1 MSSSSAAS
9 LIKNTGVFAIG
20 VFGSK
25 VLTAL
30 LLPLCTHYVSTEGMG
45 TYDLIYTVVELLKPV
60 AILAIPESL
69 FRWLVESSSNKRGV
83 ISSWTALLACFMIGF
98 SVAYWIVYLL
108 IRFGDPLLIYLL
120 IVTGCLYLGAQMGT
134 RGLRNNRL
142 FAVQGIIYALV
153 LCGGSAVLLI
163 GCSMGYTGL
172 LLTTLFANVSATAV
186 MVAMQPELIR
196 PSLKAVSRRTMR
208 EMLRYSAALLPN
220 SISWWCINWLSRISI
235 VYLIGVAAN
244 GIYSIASRFP
254 TAINMM
260 SQIFQQA
267 WQEHAIVE
275 YGRADREEYFS
286 GIFSNYSRLMAS
298 LLCPL
303 APATGAF
310 IVLFT
315 DPSFAE
321 AKDVVG
327 TLYLAAVFSA
337 FSAFYGTLY
346 LCEKATGGASLTT
359 AVGAVV
365 NIVMSFPLCSLFGL
379 QGAAAAVCASQL
391 VVWIVRVRATG
402 KYCKIRVDA
411 RSLALP
417 LALSMPC
424 MAATILLSDPIQLL
438 AATAVGIA
446 VFVLLNIKS
455 ARSVVAML
463 KSK

>member
-1 MSSSSAAS
+1 
-9 LIKNTGVFAIG
+9 
-20 VFGSK
+20 
-25 VLTAL
+25 
-30 LLPLCTHYVSTEGMG
+30 MG

-69 FRWLVESSSNKRGV
+69 FRWLVESTSKKRGV
-83 ISSWTALLACFMIGF
+83 ISSWAALLTCFMIGF
-98 SVAYWIVYLL
+98 SVAYWVVYLL
-108 IRFGDPLLIYLL
+108 IRFSDPLLIYLL

-163 GCSMGYTGL
+163 GCSLGYDGL
-172 LLTTLFANVSATAV
+172 LLATLLSNISATMV
-186 MVAMQPELIR
+186 MVAMQPELIA
-196 PSLKAVSRRTMR
+196 PSFKTVSWRMMK
-208 EMLRYSAALLPN
+208 EMLRYSVALLPN

-275 YGRADREEYFS
+275 YGRADREDYFS
-286 GIFSNYSRLMAS
+286 AIFANYSRLMAS

-303 APATGAF
+303 APATGVF

-315 DPSFAE
+315 APSFVE

-327 TLYLAAVFSA
+327 VLYLAAVFSA

-365 NIVMSFPLCSLFGL
+365 NIVLSFPFCSLFGL
-379 QGAAAAVCASQL
+379 KGAAVAVCTSQL
-391 VVWIVRVRATG
+391 VVWIVRVKATG
-402 KYCKIRVDA
+402 KYCRIKVDV
-411 RSLALP
+411 RSIALP
-417 LALSMPC
+417 LALSLPC
-424 MAATILLSDPIQLL
+424 MVATILLSDPIQLL
-438 AATAVGIA
+438 VTTAVGMV
-446 VFVLLNIKS
+446 VFVLLNFKS
-455 ARSVVAML
+455 ARFVVAML

>member
-1 MSSSSAAS
+1 MSSSSSAS

-30 LLPLCTHYVSTEGMG
+30 ILPLCTHYVSTEGMG

-69 FRWLVESSSNKRGV
+69 FRWLVESSSRKGEV
-83 ISSWTALLACFMIGF
+83 ISSWAALFACFILVF
-98 SVAYWIVYLL
+98 SAAYGVVYL
-108 IRFGDPLLIYLL
+108 IFRFGSPLLIYLL

-134 RGLRNNRL
+134 RGLRNNQL
-142 FAVQGIIYALV
+142 FAVQGIVYAAA
-153 LCGGSAVLLI
+153 LCGGSAMLLI
-163 GCSMGYTGL
+163 VCSMGYIGL
-172 LLTTLFANVSATAV
+172 LLATLFANVAATTV
-186 MVAMQPELIR
+186 MVAAQPELIR
-196 PSLKAVSRRTMR
+196 PSFKLVSPSTMG

-235 VYLIGVAAN
+235 VYLIDVAAN

-275 YGRADREEYFS
+275 YGRSDREEYFS
-286 GIFSNYSRLMAS
+286 RIFLNYSRLMVS

-303 APATGAF
+303 TPATGVF
-310 IVLFT
+310 ILLFT
-315 DPSFAE
+315 ASSFAG
-321 AKDVVG
+321 AKNVIG

-346 LCEKATGGASLTT
+346 LCERATGGASATT
-359 AVGAVV
+359 AIGAAV
-365 NIVMSFPLCSLFGL
+365 NIALSFPLCSLFGL
-379 QGAAAAVCASQL
+379 QGAAAAVCVSQL
-391 VVWIVRVRATG
+391 VVWVIRVKATG
-402 KYCKIRVDA
+402 KYCRITVNVRIFVLSIA
-411 RSLALP
+411 ISLPFL
-417 LALSMPC
+417 
-424 MAATILLSDPIQLL
+424 AATILINDPVQLL
-438 AATAVGIA
+438 VVTAAGLIA
-446 VFVLLNIKS
+446 FFLLNIKS
-455 ARSVVAML
+455 AQSVVSL
-463 KSK
+463 FKSR